1 MSTFIMVTR
10 LASEALRSP
19 RSLEALERQAMERVR
34 SECPGVEWVGNYAIL
49 GPWDYLDIFRAPDI
63 ETAMKV
69 ATLIRTFGHAQTE
82 VWPGT
87 EWRQFKEIVRDL
99 PGTEA

>member
-1 MSTFIMVTR
+1 
-10 LASEALRSP
+10 
-19 RSLEALERQAMERVR
+19 MEQVR

-87 EWRQFKEIVRDL
+87 EWQQFKEIVRDL